1 MCHVPCGRW
10 VVCLCILS
18 RCLRMYTC
26 VCVRFLVCQ
35 GSCVG
40 GLSESPVA
48 APGFILGDVPYNAT
62 GIKSS
67 FFFLLARSLA
77 NIRVRGT
84 GTNWFLPHRAYSGV
98 LNPPFPPTLHLHSPH
113 RLSTSLRVMVC
124 CLQTHDFGF
133 NVPAES
139 TWLE

>member
-26 VCVRFLVCQ
+26 VCVRSLVCQ

-84 GTNWFLPHRAYSGV
+84 GTNWFLPTGKGVRCV
-98 LNPPFPPTLHLHSPH
+98 LNPHFPPTAMLPTPFSFLKGGGV
-113 RLSTSLRVMVC
+113 L
-124 CLQTHDFGF
+124 
-133 NVPAES
+133 PANA
-139 TWLE
+139 